1 MRAFAEPWEA
11 RAFAMVRALQ
21 DAGLLTSAEWTAA
34 LAAEV
39 RRAEDSNAAGDTS
52 YHHWLSALESV
63 VATKN
68 LASTDTLSA
77 RRAAWA
83 RAARRTP
90 HGDPIELRPDDFDG

>member
-1 MRAFAEPWEA
+1 MPAFAEPWEA

-34 LAAEV
+34 LAAQ
-39 RRAEDSNAAGDTS
+39 DSTAAGDTS
-52 YHHWLSALESV
+52 YHQWLSALESV

>member
-1 MRAFAEPWEA
+1 MRVFAEPWEA

-21 DAGLLTSAEWTAA
+21 DAGLVTPTEWTAA
-34 LAAEV
+34 LAAEI
-39 RRAEDSNAAGDTS
+39 RRAPDSPAGGDTT
-52 YHHWLSALESV
+52 YGHWLSALESV
-63 VATKN
+63 VAMKN

>member
-21 DAGLLTSAEWTAA
+21 DAGLLTPAEWTAA

-39 RRAEDSNAAGDTS
+39 RRSSDAGDTS

-68 LASTDTLSA
+68 LASTDTLCA
-77 RRAAWA
+77 GRAAWA

-90 HGDPIELRPDDFDG
+90 HGDPIELRPDDFYG